1 MIARDLKQDPVALK
15 LAMTSYLLAQAVL
28 IPASGW
34 AADRFG
40 TRRVFR
46 TAMTVFTLG
55 SIFCGLSST
64 LPQFVAARIFQGCGA
79 AMMTPVGRLTLFR
92 SIDRSE
98 IVRAMA
104 FLTIPALIGPMLARR
119 SAASRPISIG
129 AGISGSMF
137 RSAWRAWRSQ
147 ASISPTSATRMSPPS
162 IARVFSCRDLVFRA

>member
-1 MIARDLKQDPVALK
+1 MRSFVLTPLIVAVALFMENLDSTIIATSLPVIARDLKQDPVALK

-64 LPQFVAARIFQGCGA
+64 LPQFVAARIFQ
-79 AMMTPVGRLTLFR
+79 
-92 SIDRSE
+92 
-98 IVRAMA
+98 
-104 FLTIPALIGPMLARR
+104 LA
-119 SAASRPISIG
+119 
-129 AGISGSMF
+129 
-137 RSAWRAWRSQ
+137 Q
-147 ASISPTSATRMSPPS
+147 
-162 IARVFSCRDLVFRA
+162 